1 VVYPQEL
8 TTAANKMYPLQ
19 DNVLSILNTLATNA
33 ANLGEPWGNDEYGKQ
48 FASGPN
54 GYIAS
59 RDALIQGP
67 SGALPALA
75 TWLQFFGDDMTSAAQ
90 AFGAA
95 EDSATQYFDPAGY
108 DSGYGSG
115 SDSSGSSNS

>member
-19 DNVLSILNTLATNA
+19 DQVLGILNTLSTNA
-33 ANLGEPWGNDEYGKQ
+33 ANLGEPWGTDDYGKQ
-48 FASGPN
+48 FASGPK
-54 GYIAS
+54 GYLAS
-59 RDALIQGP
+59 RDTLIQGP

-90 AFGAA
+90 AFDDA
-95 EDSATQYFDPAGY
+95 ENSATQYFNP
-108 DSGYGSG
+108 SGPSG
-115 SDSSGSSNS
+115 S